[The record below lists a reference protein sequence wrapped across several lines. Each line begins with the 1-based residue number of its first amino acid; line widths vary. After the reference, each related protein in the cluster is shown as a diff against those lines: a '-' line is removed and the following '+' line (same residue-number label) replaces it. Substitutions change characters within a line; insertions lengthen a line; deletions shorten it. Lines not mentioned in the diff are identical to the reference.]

1 MTTPLLWSNY
11 NRRMNLRDLDY
22 LVTLAD
28 TLHFGRAADAC
39 AVSQPTLSTQI
50 KKLEEEL
57 GVQVFERSPRK
68 LMLTDVGGEIVDRAR
83 LVLRDV
89 EQIREAA
96 RRTRDPEAG
105 TLRVGVFPTL
115 GPYLLPHV
123 IPRIHERYP
132 NLELLLS
139 EEKTEDLISLLKQ
152 GRIDAAL
159 LALPV
164 DDPTLS
170 VTELFDEPFVL
181 AMPKNHP
188 LAAKKRLEVS
198 DLSEHTVLLLEDG
211 HCLREQALEV
221 CHLAG
226 ASEKRE
232 FRGTSLET
240 LRQMVGAEVGMTL
253 LPALAV
259 KPPVAML
266 DTVALRPFAA
276 PSPQRRIGLVYRSS
290 SALAPFLEK
299 LALQFA
305 ALPEELFIVEPND
318 YE

>member
-1 MTTPLLWSNY
+1 
-11 NRRMNLRDLDY
+11 MNLRDLDY
-22 LVTLAD
+22 LVTLAN

-57 GVQVFERSPRK
+57 GVQIFERAPRR
-68 LMLTDVGGEIVDRAR
+68 LMLTEVGREIVERAR

-105 TLRVGVFPTL
+105 TIRIGVFPTL

-123 IPRIHERYP
+123 VPRIHTRYP
-132 NLELLLS
+132 ELELLLS
-139 EEKTEDLISLLKQ
+139 EEKTEDLLILLRA

-164 DDPTLS
+164 DDPALG
-170 VTELFDEPFVL
+170 VIELFREPFVL
-181 AMPKNHP
+181 ALPEEHA
-188 LAAKKRLEVS
+188 LARREALAVA
-198 DLSEHTVLLLEDG
+198 DLSGHTVLLLEDG

-240 LRQMVGAEVGMTL
+240 LRQMVAAEVGITL

-259 KPPVAML
+259 KPPVARV
-266 DTVALRPFAA
+266 DGIALRPFAE
-276 PSPQRRIGLVYRSS
+276 PSPHRSIGMVYRRT
-290 SALAPFLEK
+290 SALADFLAD
-299 LALQFA
+299 LAAIFSD
-305 ALPEELFIVEPND
+305 LPTDLFDVDGIAR
-318 YE
+318 